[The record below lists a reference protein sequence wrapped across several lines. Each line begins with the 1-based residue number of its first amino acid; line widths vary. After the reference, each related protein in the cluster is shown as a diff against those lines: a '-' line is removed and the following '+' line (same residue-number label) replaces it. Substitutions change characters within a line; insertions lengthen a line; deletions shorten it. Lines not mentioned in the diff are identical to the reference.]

1 MLGVL
6 CTLLWGNVMYI
17 VIIKSYPLSSLEVKA
32 NAVGWDHDVVAT
44 AYMNLST
51 LNVHRQD
58 YTTAK
63 QLICKAMAIQEVG
76 GLSA

>member
-1 MLGVL
+1 M
-6 CTLLWGNVMYI
+6 
-17 VIIKSYPLSSLEVKA
+17 KA